1 MNQQDAQMMQN
12 YPDPTAVAAEGNGP
26 FYASG
31 NASQQQPQ
39 QQQPQPQQQQQQQ
52 TQRLSNPDDLQLA
65 AQLSRGLEPMMGGGG
80 GNDAAHSPQSN
91 PNHGF
96 SHEQQMM
103 AEMSH
108 AASMDH
114 SQYQMGDGTTPRKRS
129 KVSRACD
136 ECRRKKIRCDAT
148 TESGEEQCT
157 SCKRVGTHCQFS
169 RVPMKRGPSK
179 GYVNLSD
186 LICKQC

>member
-39 QQQPQPQQQQQQQ
+39 QQQPQPQQQQQQ

-108 AASMDH
+108 AANMDH

-186 LICKQC
+186 LMCKQC

>member
-1 MNQQDAQMMQN
+1 MQN
-12 YPDPTAVAAEGNGP
+12 YPDPTAVATEGNGP

-31 NASQQQPQ
+31 NTGQQQQQQPQ
-39 QQQPQPQQQQQQQ
+39 QPQQQ

-80 GNDAAHSPQSN
+80 NDAAHSPQGN
-91 PNHGF
+91 PNHSF
-96 SHEQQMM
+96 SHDQQMM

-108 AASMDH
+108 AANMDH
-114 SQYQMGDGTTPRKRS
+114 SPYQMGDGTTPRKRS

-179 GYVNLSD
+179 GYDNHYGFTSRKTNFSWQLH
-186 LICKQC
+186 QGTGR

>member
-12 YPDPTAVAAEGNGP
+12 YPDPTAVAAESNGP
-26 FYASG
+26 FYSP
-31 NASQQQPQ
+31 NTNQ
-39 QQQPQPQQQQQQQ
+39 QQQ
-52 TQRLSNPDDLQLA
+52 QRLSNPDDLQLA
-65 AQLSRGLEPMMGGGG
+65 AQLSRGLEPMMEGGG
-80 GNDAAHSPQSN
+80 GNEATHSPQSN

-96 SHEQQMM
+96 SHEQQMI
-103 AEMSH
+103 AELNH
-108 AASMDH
+108 GRSMDH
-114 SQYQMGDGTTPRKRS
+114 SPYPLADGTTPRKRS

-148 TESGEEQCT
+148 TESGEEQCS

-179 GYVNLSD
+179 GYECNSNGRN
-186 LICKQC
+186 